1 MTHPGGAPS
10 KYQPEFNKQ
19 AYKLALLG
27 CTDAEISEFFLVCE
41 ATLNNWKIEFPE
53 FLESIN
59 RGKVIAD
66 ADVAHKLYDRATG
79 AEWIEQQA
87 FKVKRGTNNEEV
99 IVVDV
104 KRAAPPD
111 TNAASLWL
119 RNRRS
124 KPGKN
129 SQGWNEKVINEMTG
143 PEGGAI
149 QTRDVT
155 QEALKLI
162 PTNELEKLLVTENPG
177 ETSKERDKLEVG
189 GN

>member
-1 MTHPGGAPS
+1 MAYT
-10 KYQPEFNKQ
+10 KYREEYNEQ

-27 CTDAEISEFFLVCE
+27 CTDIEMAEYFQVCE
-41 ATLNNWKIEFPE
+41 ATFHNWKIDFPS
-53 FLESIN
+53 FLESVN

-66 ADVAHKLYDRATG
+66 ANVASKLYDRATG

-87 FKVKRGTNNEEV
+87 FKVKRGSNNEEV
-99 IVVDV
+99 QIVNV

-111 TNAASLWL
+111 TQAASLWL

-143 PEGGAI
+143 LDGGAI
-149 QTRDVT
+149 ATRDVT
-155 QEALKLI
+155 KEALKLI
-162 PTNELEKLLVTENPG
+162 PTDKLEQLLVTENPADISS
-177 ETSKERDKLEVG
+177 ECDKTEG
-189 GN
+189 